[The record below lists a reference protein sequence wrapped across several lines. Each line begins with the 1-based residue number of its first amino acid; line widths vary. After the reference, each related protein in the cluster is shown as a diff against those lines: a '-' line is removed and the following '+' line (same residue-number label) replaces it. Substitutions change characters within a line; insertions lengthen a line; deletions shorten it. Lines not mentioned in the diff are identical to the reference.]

1 MFKTTALIFVA
12 SLAAA
17 AADIA
22 WAEPEAPANFVA
34 PVVAVAE
41 VENLL
46 PLASSADGLVQTI
59 EVRGVSAKD
68 KSRVAGGF
76 TQTQGRVRK
85 EYPNVMGMSLTTW
98 IKSRPL

>member
-1 MFKTTALIFVA
+1 MFKSTALILVA

-22 WAEPEAPANFVA
+22 WAEPETPATFVA
-34 PVVAVAE
+34 PVVAASE
-41 VENLL
+41 VESLL
-46 PLASSADGLVQTI
+46 PLAGSSDGTVQTI
-59 EVRGVSAKD
+59 EVRAAKD
-68 KSRVAGGF
+68 TTRALASRA
-76 TQTQGRVRK
+76 QAQGRVRK

>member
-1 MFKTTALIFVA
+1 MFKSTALIIVA

-22 WAEPEAPANFVA
+22 WAEPETPATFAA
-34 PVVAVAE
+34 PVVVAASE
-41 VENLL
+41 VQSLL
-46 PLASSADGLVQTI
+46 PLASSEDGLVQTI
-59 EVRGVSAKD
+59 EVRGVSTKD
-68 KSRVAGGF
+68 SSRAGRS
-76 TQTQGRVRK
+76 QPQGRVRK